1 MRRAEGFL
9 LRGCRSLGA
18 DARKDSQMFELPR
31 FLNADG
37 TIAAAFLPFRD
48 PRITRQPSAD
58 SALLN
63 CRVGGWRINQSFQRI
78 DTNVG

>member
-48 PRITRQPSAD
+48 PRITRQPSAH
-58 SALLN
+58 SALSN
-63 CRVGGWRINQSFQRI
+63 RRVRRCRINQSFQRI